1 MTVWQEAKN
10 WFLSSLKRYQGLEL
24 PDAGRSSVE
33 DVPTL
38 GNRVGQAL
46 SQFGGLQP
54 EISFECLAL
63 LKHLMVYNPLMSQ
76 FVLNIT
82 NLGNTGHQVVIE
94 SGNSSQAE
102 TALKRINET
111 ASRLWP
117 HGAGVDGLINQYFT
131 DIAWSGALSSEDEV
145 NFGARRVEKV
155 VLVPVEQI
163 RFDWDGQNYLPFQLP
178 KHSLA
183 LNRGSVGMI
192 PLNTETYRYYAL
204 STVGNSPYAK
214 PPATAAIEDLS
225 GPYADGKA
233 NLKAILKKYGLLGF
247 AAMQVT
253 APPRKPNELDDE
265 YSKRAKSYLGKMRDA
280 VSGIWQQ
287 GLLLM
292 FRDQKI
298 DFHSVA
304 MNATGVKDIFEMI
317 EAQVFNGF
325 GMQPSLFGRV
335 HSTTETF
342 ADVVWSQLDAQVT
355 NIRRLPKRRM
365 ERTYQLDLLL
375 AGVPFNSI
383 AVRFNKTPS
392 RNSLKDAQAE
402 QTRVRLAID
411 KAKAGIISPDQA
423 AQELGYDSAFDPE
436 LLSTQPEVAASFA
449 SLRAGAEF
457 SATFQFDRSAGRYRF
472 QPPTIEL
479 SPSGVGASVGLAK
492 KKEQLTEEEI
502 DAVLN
507 EWIGRYLAVVEP
519 IAETTLKIALETI
532 GSWLAG
538 IRLSDFNSAEEF
550 AAQFFE
556 QLQTVFTGEWESGRA
571 SREIKKATEQI
582 YRYYRTKDDAV
593 VFGGESPG
601 IRVKFGA
608 PDTRTL
614 KFFLETDRWY
624 FSKYLNNSEP
634 SLKKFIAEEYV
645 AKGGRRTFDMTP
657 EQIADI
663 RDALGERLKNVN
675 DIGVQ
680 RIVNGSV
687 TRARNWA
694 HIRRLNEG
702 AVKLAKIVAVLDE
715 RTSEICKFLDGKFL
729 RVGVANDAVDRLSEL
744 EPGEFAKEMYES
756 PIAKALATANQNADE
771 VQKVFDGLIDDN
783 DVLDDSLM
791 AAGRGFPPYHLQC
804 RTRVEGVIET

>member
-10 WFLSSLKRYQGLEL
+10 WLVGSLKRYQGLEL
-24 PDAGRSSVE
+24 PDYGRSSVE
-33 DVPTL
+33 DVPTF
-38 GNRVGQAL
+38 GNRVGKAL

-54 EISFECLAL
+54 EINFETLAL
-63 LKHLMVYNPLMSQ
+63 LKCWMVYNPLMSQ
-76 FVLNIT
+76 FVQNIT

-94 SGNSSQAE
+94 AGNPTQAE
-102 TALKRINET
+102 AALKRINET
-111 ASRLWP
+111 AGRLWQ

-131 DIAWSGALSSEDEV
+131 DIAWSGALSSEDQV
-145 NFGARRVEKV
+145 NFAARRVEKV
-155 VLVPVEQI
+155 VMVPVEQI
-163 RFDWDGQNYLPFQLP
+163 RFDWDGENYLPFQLP

-183 LNRGSVGMI
+183 LNRGTVGMI
-192 PLNTETYRYYAL
+192 PLNSETYRYFAL
-204 STVGNSPYAK
+204 STIGNSPYAK
-214 PPATAAIEDLS
+214 PPGTAAIEDLS
-225 GPYADGKA
+225 GPYSDGKA

-253 APPRKPNELDDE
+253 PPTKKPNELDDE

-298 DFHSVA
+298 DFHSITA
-304 MNATGVKDIFEMI
+304 NANGVKDIFEMI

-342 ADVVWSQLDAQVT
+342 ADVVWSQLDAQVS
-355 NIRRLPKRRM
+355 NVRRLPKRRM

-375 AGVPFNSI
+375 AGVPVNGIS
-383 AVRFNKTPS
+383 VRFNKTPS
-392 RNSLKDAQAE
+392 RNALKEAQAE
-402 QTRVRLAID
+402 EARVRIALD

-423 AQELGYDSAFDPE
+423 AQEMGYDSAFDASV
-436 LLSTQPEVAASFA
+436 LSGQPAVAA
-449 SLRAGAEF
+449 SLRALRASTEF
-457 SATFQFDRSAGRYRF
+457 AATFQFDRGVQRYRF

-479 SPSGVGASVGLAK
+479 SAASVGLAK

-502 DAVLN
+502 DQVLN
-507 EWIGRYLAVVEP
+507 DWIARYLLAVEP
-519 IAETTLKIALETI
+519 IAETALKVALQQIE
-532 GSWLAG
+532 SWLAS
-538 IRLSDFNSAEEF
+538 IKLADFTSAEAFADEF
-550 AAQFFE
+550 FA
-556 QLQTVFTGEWESGRA
+556 QLQTVFSGEWETGKA
-571 SREIKKATEQI
+571 KREIKKATEQI

-593 VFGGESPG
+593 IFGGEDVG
-601 IRVKFGA
+601 IRIKFGA

-614 KFFLETDRWY
+614 KFFESVDRWY

-645 AKGGRRTFDMTP
+645 AKGGRRTFDMTS

-702 AVKLAKIVAVLDE
+702 AVKLAKIIAVLDE

-729 RVGVANDAVDRLSEL
+729 RVGVANDAVDRLIEL

-771 VQKVFDGLIDDN
+771 VAKVFDGLIDDN

-791 AAGRGFPPYHLQC
+791 AAGRGFPPYHLNC

>member
-10 WFLSSLKRYQGLEL
+10 WLVGSLKRYQGLEL
-24 PDAGRSSVE
+24 PDYGRSSVE
-33 DVPTL
+33 DVPTF
-38 GNRVGQAL
+38 GNRLGKAL

-54 EISFECLAL
+54 EINFETLAL
-63 LKHLMVYNPLMSQ
+63 LKCWMVYNPLMSQ
-76 FVLNIT
+76 FVQNIT

-94 SGNSSQAE
+94 AGNSTQAE
-102 TALKRINET
+102 AALKRINET
-111 ASRLWP
+111 AGRLWQ

-131 DIAWSGALSSEDEV
+131 DIAWSGALSSEDQV
-145 NFGARRVEKV
+145 NFAARRVEKV
-155 VLVPVEQI
+155 VMVPVEQI
-163 RFDWDGQNYLPFQLP
+163 RFDWDGENYLPFQLP

-183 LNRGSVGMI
+183 LNRGTVGMI
-192 PLNTETYRYYAL
+192 PLNSETYRYFAL
-204 STVGNSPYAK
+204 STIGNSPYAK
-214 PPATAAIEDLS
+214 PPGTAAIEDLS
-225 GPYADGKA
+225 GPYSDGKA

-253 APPRKPNELDDE
+253 PPTKKPNELDDE

-298 DFHSVA
+298 DFHSITA
-304 MNATGVKDIFEMI
+304 NANGVKDIFEMI

-342 ADVVWSQLDAQVT
+342 ADVVWSQLDAQVS
-355 NIRRLPKRRM
+355 NVRRLPKRRM

-375 AGVPFNSI
+375 AGVPVNGIS
-383 AVRFNKTPS
+383 VRFNKTPS
-392 RNSLKDAQAE
+392 RNALKEAQAE
-402 QTRVRLAID
+402 EARVRIALD

-423 AQELGYDSAFDPE
+423 AQEMGYDSAFDASV
-436 LLSTQPEVAASFA
+436 LSGQPAVAA
-449 SLRAGAEF
+449 SLRALRASTEF
-457 SATFQFDRSAGRYRF
+457 AATFQFDRGVQRYRF

-479 SPSGVGASVGLAK
+479 SAASVGLAK

-502 DAVLN
+502 DQVLN
-507 EWIGRYLAVVEP
+507 DWIARYLLAVEP
-519 IAETTLKIALETI
+519 IAETALKVALQQIE
-532 GSWLAG
+532 SWLAS
-538 IRLSDFNSAEEF
+538 IKLADFTSAEAFADEF
-550 AAQFFE
+550 FA
-556 QLQTVFTGEWESGRA
+556 QLQTVFSGEWETGKA
-571 SREIKKATEQI
+571 KREIKKATEQI

-593 VFGGESPG
+593 TFGGEDVG
-601 IRVKFGA
+601 IRIKFGA

-614 KFFLETDRWY
+614 KFFESVDRWY

-645 AKGGRRTFDMTP
+645 AKGGRRTFDMTS

-663 RDALGERLKNVN
+663 RDALGDRLKNVN

-702 AVKLAKIVAVLDE
+702 AIKLAKIIAVLDE

-729 RVGVANDAVDRLSEL
+729 RVGVANDAVDRLIEL

-771 VQKVFDGLIDDN
+771 VAKVFDGLIDDN
-783 DVLDDSLM
+783 EVLDDSLM
-791 AAGRGFPPYHLQC
+791 AAGRGFPPYHLNC

>member
-10 WFLSSLKRYQGLEL
+10 WLVGSLKRYQGLEL
-24 PDAGRSSVE
+24 PDYGRSSVE
-33 DVPTL
+33 DVPTF
-38 GNRVGQAL
+38 GNRVGKAL

-54 EISFECLAL
+54 EINFETLAL
-63 LKHLMVYNPLMSQ
+63 LKCWMVYNPLMSQ
-76 FVLNIT
+76 FVQNIT

-94 SGNSSQAE
+94 AGNSTQAE
-102 TALKRINET
+102 AALKRINET
-111 ASRLWP
+111 AGRLWQ

-131 DIAWSGALSSEDEV
+131 DIAWSGALSSEDQV
-145 NFGARRVEKV
+145 NFAARRVEKV

-163 RFDWDGQNYLPFQLP
+163 RFDWDGENYLPFQLP

-183 LNRGSVGMI
+183 LNRGTVGMI
-192 PLNTETYRYYAL
+192 PLNSETYRYFAL
-204 STVGNSPYAK
+204 STIGNSPYAK
-214 PPATAAIEDLS
+214 PPGTAAIEDLS
-225 GPYADGKA
+225 GPYSDGKA

-253 APPRKPNELDDE
+253 PPTKKPNELDDE

-298 DFHSVA
+298 DFHSITA
-304 MNATGVKDIFEMI
+304 NANGVKDIFEMI

-342 ADVVWSQLDAQVT
+342 ADVVWSQLDAQVS
-355 NIRRLPKRRM
+355 NVRRLPKRRM

-375 AGVPFNSI
+375 AGVPVNGIS
-383 AVRFNKTPS
+383 VRFNKTPS
-392 RNSLKDAQAE
+392 RNALKEAQAE
-402 QTRVRLAID
+402 EARVRIALD
-411 KAKAGIISPDQA
+411 KAKAGIISADQA
-423 AQELGYDSAFDPE
+423 AQEMGYDSAFDASV
-436 LLSTQPEVAASFA
+436 LSGQPAVAA
-449 SLRAGAEF
+449 SLRALRASTEF
-457 SATFQFDRSAGRYRF
+457 AATFQFDRGVQRYRF

-479 SPSGVGASVGLAK
+479 SAASVGLAK

-502 DAVLN
+502 DQVLN
-507 EWIGRYLAVVEP
+507 DWIARYLLAVEP
-519 IAETTLKIALETI
+519 IAETALKVALQQIE
-532 GSWLAG
+532 SWLAS
-538 IRLSDFNSAEEF
+538 IKLADFTSAEAFADEF
-550 AAQFFE
+550 FA
-556 QLQTVFTGEWESGRA
+556 QLQTVFSGEWETGKA
-571 SREIKKATEQI
+571 KREIKKATEQI

-593 VFGGESPG
+593 IFGGEDVG
-601 IRVKFGA
+601 IRIKFGA

-614 KFFLETDRWY
+614 KFFESVDRWY

-645 AKGGRRTFDMTP
+645 AKGGRRTFDMTS

-663 RDALGERLKNVN
+663 RDALGDRLKNVN

-702 AVKLAKIVAVLDE
+702 AIKLAKIIAVLDE

-729 RVGVANDAVDRLSEL
+729 RVGVANDAVDRLSQL
-744 EPGEFAKEMYES
+744 EPGEFATEMYES

-771 VQKVFDGLIDDN
+771 VAKVFDGLIDDN

-791 AAGRGFPPYHLQC
+791 AAGRGFPPYHLNC